1 MHAESNDGLIGLL
14 LKYRGGF
21 LASPVGVRNG
31 CAASRYLFVSK
42 TRLRASDDALR
53 SFFRSFEDD
62 GTNDGHEAL
71 V

>member
-1 MHAESNDGLIGLL
+1 MHAESNDGGLIGLL
-14 LKYRGGF
+14 LYRGGF

-31 CAASRYLFVSK
+31 CAASSALFVSK
-42 TRLRASDDALR
+42 TRLRASDVAL
-53 SFFRSFEDD
+53 SNFFRSFDDD